1 MVKTGRRP
9 YVDPRR
15 RRTHKWA
22 AYLDDVE
29 NAALKALI
37 ASKAYSGKA
46 EAARAGLALL
56 VEKHPDLFR
65 TP

>member
-15 RRTHKWA
+15 RRTHKLM

-29 NAALKALI
+29 NAAVKALI
-37 ASKAYSGKA
+37 AAKAYSGKA
-46 EAARAGLALL
+46 ELARAGLAL
-56 VEKHPDLFR
+56 VIEKHPDLFR